1 MASTYSPLLR
11 IELLATGSQAG
22 IWGNTTNTNL
32 GTLIEQAIAGTA
44 EIDVT
49 AANVTLSESNGVS
62 DQSRCAAI
70 LVSGTPGTSRNI
82 VAPALSKLYVVA
94 NGSDS
99 NVVVKTSSSTGCTI
113 PAGVTQFLYY
123 NTDDADFIPVSQP
136 YDADLKAIADLSTT
150 GVIIRTGSGTATT
163 RTITASTGI
172 TITNGNGVSGNP
184 TVAVSVVPVA
194 NGGTNITSY
203 TVGDIIYASGSSTL
217 SKLADIATG
226 NVLLSGGVGVAPS
239 WGKVTLTG
247 HVSGTLPVANGGTGV
262 TTSTGSGSVVLST
275 SPTITSATLVTPA
288 LGTPA
293 SGTLT
298 NCTGLPVATGISGL
312 GSGVATFLATPSSA
326 NLRTAVSDETGTGS
340 LVFATSPTLVTPI
353 LGTPT
358 SGTLTNCTGLPVA
371 TGISGLGTGV
381 ATFLATPSS
390 ANLAAAVT
398 GETGSGALV
407 FGTSPTITSATL
419 VTPALGT
426 PTSGTLTNCT
436 GLPLTTGITGT
447 LGIANGG
454 TSATTASGARTALG
468 LAIGI
473 DVQAYDPE
481 LAALAGISTNG
492 MLART
497 GSGTAA
503 ARTITASTGISVSN
517 GNGVSGNP
525 TITNTGVTSAVA
537 GSGISVSGGTGA
549 VTFTNTGVTSAVAG
563 SGISVS
569 SGTGTVTFT
578 NTGVLKDSSTGAAY
592 LPAGTT
598 AQRPG
603 SPGAGYFRYNSS
615 LTRFE
620 GYNGSSWGS
629 VGGAT
634 GGGNDQI
641 FYENGQTV
649 TSDYTVGA
657 TVNAMSAGPI
667 TINTGVTVTI
677 STGANWVIV

>member
-49 AANVTLSESNGVS
+49 AGNVTLTESNGIS

-70 LVSGTPGTSRNI
+70 LVSGTPGTSRNV
-82 VAPALSKLYVVA
+82 VAPASSKLYVVA

-99 NVVVKTSSSTGCTI
+99 NVVVKTSSSTGWTI

-136 YDADLKAIADLSTT
+136 YDADLKALADLATT
-150 GVIIRTGSGTATT
+150 GIIIRTGSGTATT

-172 TITNGNGVSGNP
+172 TVTDGSGVSGNP
-184 TVAVSVVPVA
+184 TIAVSVVPVA

-203 TVGDIIYASGSSTL
+203 TTGDLIYASGATTL
-217 SKLADIATG
+217 SKLADVATG
-226 NVLLSGGVGVAPS
+226 NALISGGVGVAPS
-239 WGKVTLTG
+239 WDKIGLTT

-262 TTSTGSGSVVLST
+262 TSSTGTGSVVLST

-390 ANLAAAVT
+390 ANLRSAVT
-398 GETGSGALV
+398 DETGSGSLV

-426 PTSGTLTNCT
+426 PASGTLTNCT
-436 GLPLTTGITGT
+436 SLPIDGGTTGT
-447 LGIANGG
+447 LPISRGG
-454 TSATTASGARTALG
+454 TASTTAADARTALG
-468 LAIGI
+468 LAIGTN
-473 DVQAYDPE
+473 VQAYDPE
-481 LAALAGISTNG
+481 LQALAGISTNG
-492 MLART
+492 ILART

-503 ARTITASTGISVSN
+503 ARTITAGTAISVSN
-517 GNGVSGNP
+517 GDGVSGNP

-537 GSGISVSGGTGA
+537 GSGISVSGATGA
-549 VTFTNTGVTSAVAG
+549 
-563 SGISVS
+563 
-569 SGTGTVTFT
+569 VTFT

-603 SPGAGYFRYNSS
+603 SASAGYFRYNSS
-615 LTRFE
+615 ITRFE

-634 GGGNDQI
+634 GGGTDAV

-649 TSDYTVGA
+649 TADYTLTTG
-657 TVNAMSAGPI
+657 TNAMSTGPI
-667 TINTGVTVTI
+667 SINSGVTVTI
-677 STGANWVIV
+677 PADQNWVVL